1 MVDTPGSLT
10 TTAAGEVKESS
21 EEGWFCV
28 RETVLL
34 LSLSGMFGG
43 RLADSGN
50 LDPATAIARK
60 RRRSIFHKSLP
71 SLDRLE
77 MTRSAPLYTD
87 QPLFAVLVN
96 TC

>member
-50 LDPATAIARK
+50 LDPVTANARK
-60 RRRSIFHKSLP
+60 RRRSILIDRGLP
-71 SLDRLE
+71 QILLW
-77 MTRSAPLYTD
+77 TD
-87 QPLFAVLVN
+87 WR
-96 TC
+96 